1 MDWVNLIQTFG
12 VAVAVTVYC
21 LWKIDKDDTRAKD
34 EAKERESKLMDTNT
48 KHAEADIKKAEAD
61 MKNADALVKVADT
74 IEQTSEINKSL
85 MDKLANEINEV
96 KQDVQKVLGII
107 NKD

>member
-1 MDWVNLIQTFG
+1 MDWTNIIQTLGFPIACVVG
-12 VAVAVTVYC
+12 CAWFIYYVANR
-21 LWKIDKDDTRAKD
+21 WMN
-34 EAKERESKLMDTNT
+34 ESKEREDKLLETNA

-61 MKNADALVKVADT
+61 MKSADALVKVADT
-74 IEQTSEINKSL
+74 IERTNEINQSL